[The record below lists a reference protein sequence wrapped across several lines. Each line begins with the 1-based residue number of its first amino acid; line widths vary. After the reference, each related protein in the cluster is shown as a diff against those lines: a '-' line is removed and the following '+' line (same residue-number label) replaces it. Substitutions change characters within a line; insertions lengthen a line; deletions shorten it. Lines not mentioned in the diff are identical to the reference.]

1 MNLIIDVGNT
11 FIKLAVFKKNQL
23 IVKTS
28 TSKEKFFEDFERISK
43 DYPAL
48 SQVIISAVGVFSEE
62 DLLRIKNKYPT
73 ILVSSKT
80 NIPFKNT
87 YKTPLTLGGDRI
99 ALVTAAAIN
108 YPTKNV
114 LIIDVGSCVT
124 LDFKNSKNEYL
135 GGSISPGIDFRYR
148 SLHDYTKKLPLLE
161 AQKTLNNMGTSS
173 KSSIHTGV
181 NQGITYEIDGFIDAY
196 KEKYKELT
204 VILTGG
210 GAQYLLDSLK
220 NGIFAR
226 SNFLLEGLNYLVQNN
241 ENKC

>member
-11 FIKLAVFKKNQL
+11 FIKIAVFEKNQL

-43 DYPAL
+43 DYTAL
-48 SQVIISAVGVFSEE
+48 NQVIISTVGGFPEE
-62 DLLRIKNKYPT
+62 DLLIIKNKYPT

-80 NIPFKNT
+80 NIPFKNK

-124 LDFKNSKNEYL
+124 LDF
-135 GGSISPGIDFRYR
+135 
-148 SLHDYTKKLPLLE
+148 
-161 AQKTLNNMGTSS
+161 
-173 KSSIHTGV
+173 
-181 NQGITYEIDGFIDAY
+181 
-196 KEKYKELT
+196 
-204 VILTGG
+204 
-210 GAQYLLDSLK
+210 
-220 NGIFAR
+220 
-226 SNFLLEGLNYLVQNN
+226 
-241 ENKC
+241 